1 MLSIVVVNWNG
12 GELFRRCIESVRRHP
27 PSVPYEIIVVDN
39 ASTDGSLQ
47 WARDARVIANTENVG
62 FGKANNQAF
71 AVSRSPFVFLLNADA
86 EVTGGALDRLM
97 ATLREHPRAAVC
109 APRLVNPD
117 GSLQPSVWPNP
128 LTPLH
133 ILVSGLGLWR
143 LLPRGARGRLLF
155 GDQWSYDALAEV
167 PMAGGA
173 ALMVR
178 REAID
183 AVGGFAESFAM
194 YGEDNE
200 WCLRMRRAGWTVLFD
215 PRATVMHHGASFS
228 RMRWGDDLTKLRHQT
243 ETYLRMQRMTLSP
256 AHRLA
261 NVLALSLV
269 AALRSPWRRDARMR
283 LRLYLG
289 DLTSRGARRAAR
301 APDRR

>member
-27 PSVPYEIIVVDN
+27 PSVAYEIIVVDN

-47 WARDARVIANTENVG
+47 WAHGARVIANSENLG
-62 FGKANNQAF
+62 FARANNQAF
-71 AVSRSPFVFLLNADA
+71 AASGAPFVFLLNADA
-86 EVTGGALDRLM
+86 EVTEGALDRLM
-97 ATLREHPRAAVC
+97 ATLREHPRAAIC

-183 AVGGFAESFAM
+183 AVGGFAESFAI
-194 YGEDNE
+194 YGEDDE
-200 WCLRMRRAGWTVLFD
+200 WCLRMRGAGWTVLFD

-228 RMRWGDDLTKLRHQT
+228 RMRWSDDLTKLRHQT
-243 ETYLRMQRMTLSP
+243 ETYLQIQRMTLGA

-261 NVLALSLV
+261 NLASLSLV
-269 AALRSPWRRDARMR
+269 AALRSPWRRDARLR
-283 LRLYLG
+283 LRLYLR

-301 APDRR
+301 VPDRR